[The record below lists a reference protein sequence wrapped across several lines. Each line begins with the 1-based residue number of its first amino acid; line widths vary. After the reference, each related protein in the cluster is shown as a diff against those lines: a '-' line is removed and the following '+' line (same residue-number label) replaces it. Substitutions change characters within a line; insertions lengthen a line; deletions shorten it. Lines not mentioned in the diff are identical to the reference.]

1 MNVKFLYCFVKTY
14 RERMIC
20 MLMLATLSLCALVIG
35 VRVALRMHELKEINE
50 AVAVKPQTP
59 RF

>member
-1 MNVKFLYCFVKTY
+1 
-14 RERMIC
+14 